1 MSQEK
6 VSAGQT
12 VIRRQS
18 LYQDRWSGLDEQSG
32 IVDLSDQPTPAQ
44 LKSASKI
51 FDDFDSDLLAQICP
65 DVSIASWKAGSVFF
79 EEGTYIDLA
88 FLIVEGQVEVALQ
101 SVENESRSSRPLF
114 DPERTGIHRLED
126 LQSATTKGK
135 PQSKRP
141 SRGMP
146 PAAVPSGSTQIT
158 LLTNMDV
165 FLPDSGAAVL
175 GRGEVFGEIGA
186 LNGWPQSATARAKTD
201 CRLVQIRLPALR
213 LMKRKSPA
221 FKKWVDDI
229 YRRRSLVHQLKA
241 TPVLR
246 HCSEGQLRK
255 LDVEL
260 ESFRR
265 GQTIVEQGKAADAFY
280 IVRSGFVRLSQQFAD
295 GQATVTY
302 LSKGMSLGEV
312 ELLVEGVENWRC
324 TASSVENSELV
335 KISGDDFRKLTEGQ
349 EEMAAELWEM
359 AVKRI
364 KEVSAGASD
373 IRRSEFIE
381 ASLGN
386 GLAQGSSVLLIDLN
400 TCTRC
405 DDCVRACA
413 ETHGGR
419 PRFVREG
426 DRYHQFL
433 IARSCFHCQDP
444 VCMIGCPTGAIRRA
458 DHDDVVEI
466 LDDICIGCQAC
477 ANNCP
482 YDAIVMHDT
491 EELWPADALPRN
503 LREKPRLLASKCD
516 LCYDRGHGPACVS
529 NCPHGCAIRV
539 SGMEDFLDLLPD
551 YS

>member
-1 MSQEK
+1 MSQAE
-6 VSAGQT
+6 SSSGQT
-12 VIRRQS
+12 VIRRRA
-18 LYQDRWSGLDEQSG
+18 LYQDRWSGLDEQTG
-32 IVDLSDQPTPAQ
+32 ILDLSDQPTPQQ
-44 LKSASKI
+44 LKSKSDI
-51 FDDFDSDLLAQICP
+51 FADFDPQLLEQICP
-65 DVSIASWKAGSVFF
+65 DISVARWKAGSVFF

-88 FLIVEGQVEVALQ
+88 FLIVKGQVEVFLE
-101 SVENESRSSRPLF
+101 SVEESRASRPFF

-126 LQSATTKGK
+126 L
-135 PQSKRP
+135 RP
-141 SRGMP
+141 T
-146 PAAVPSGSTQIT
+146 PSGDQEAAGQSSGQTSSSRRAKLPSQIT

-165 FLPDSGAAVL
+165 MLPPSGTAL
-175 GRGEVFGEIGA
+175 LRQGEIFGEIGA
-186 LNGWPQSATARAKTD
+186 LNGWPQSAAARAKTD
-201 CRLVQIRLPALR
+201 CEVVQIRLPALR
-213 LMKRKSPA
+213 LMKRKSPQ

-229 YRRRSLVHQLKA
+229 YRRRTLVHQLKA

-246 HCSEGQLRK
+246 HCSEGRLRE

-265 GQTIVEQGKAADAFY
+265 GQTIVSQGEPAEDFY
-280 IVRSGFVRLSQQFAD
+280 IVRSGFVRLTQEFAQ

-302 LSKGMSLGEV
+302 LSKGMTLGEV
-312 ELLVEGVENWRC
+312 ELLMEGVDQWRC

-335 KISGDDFRKLTEGQ
+335 KISGEDFKKLTEGQ
-349 EEMAAELWEM
+349 EEMASELWEM
-359 AVKRI
+359 AVQRI
-364 KEVSAGASD
+364 KDVSAGASD
-373 IRRSEFIE
+373 VGRSEFIE

-413 ETHGGR
+413 DTHGGI

-482 YDAIVMHDT
+482 YDAIVMHETGED
-491 EELWPADALPRN
+491 WPSDALPQN
-503 LREKPRLLASKCD
+503 LRGKPRLLASKCD

-529 NCPHGCAIRV
+529 NCPHGCAVRV
-539 SGMEDFLDLLPD
+539 GGMDDFLDFLPED
-551 YS
+551 A